1 MLQRNYKD
9 RLFKFIFGNEEYK
22 EYALS
27 LYNAVNGSEY
37 ETVEDLRFTTID
49 DVLFLGMKN
58 DVSFIIDS
66 RMNLYEQQST
76 FSPNMPVRGLMYFGR
91 LYDSYI
97 STNELNVYGSKLLK
111 LPTPRF
117 IIFYN
122 GEKDI
127 NDIKELR
134 FTSSLIHPEESA
146 VEVIAQVININ
157 GNKGGEI
164 LSNCRPL
171 REYSVFIERIKRK
184 MYNGLTKDAAV
195 LAAVDSCIKDH
206 ILEDILVKHK
216 SEVLGMFLTEYD
228 EEKAMGLFYKDGH
241 EDGMEEGLRK
251 GMIEGMREGMRE
263 GMDLIGY
270 LLSAGRID
278 DAKRATEDEGFRKI
292 IREEMSKVGYANEEV
307 SSY

>member
-1 MLQRNYKD
+1 
-9 RLFKFIFGNEEYK
+9 
-22 EYALS
+22 
-27 LYNAVNGSEY
+27 
-37 ETVEDLRFTTID
+37 
-49 DVLFLGMKN
+49 
-58 DVSFIIDS
+58 
-66 RMNLYEQQST
+66 
-76 FSPNMPVRGLMYFGR
+76 
-91 LYDSYI
+91 
-97 STNELNVYGSKLLK
+97 
-111 LPTPRF
+111 
-117 IIFYN
+117 
-122 GEKDI
+122 
-127 NDIKELR
+127 
-134 FTSSLIHPEESA
+134 
-146 VEVIAQVININ
+146 
-157 GNKGGEI
+157 
-164 LSNCRPL
+164 
-171 REYSVFIERIKRK
+171 

-278 DAKRATEDEGFRKI
+278 DAKRATEDEGFRKA
-292 IREEMSKVGYANEEV
+292 IREEMSNVGYANEEV